1 MKKTMMKITS
11 RVALTILLALT
22 ISQIHVAGQ
31 TKGEQLARD
40 IDEILLKSDEA
51 KGDHGL
57 VGTWLVQVTV
67 RNCDTGVPLAS
78 FPSLVT
84 YARGG
89 TMMVTSSSLSPAL
102 NYPAQGVW
110 HYVGGQRYAGSYM
123 FFRYNVNGSFAGTQ
137 KITQDIE
144 LDRHADELN
153 ITATFEVFDTGGN
166 VIATGCAT
174 ATGTRFQ

>member
-57 VGTWLVQVTV
+57 VGTWLCRSRFEIVIPV
-67 RNCDTGVPLAS
+67 
-78 FPSLVT
+78 FPSQ
-84 YARGG
+84 A
-89 TMMVTSSSLSPAL
+89 
-102 NYPAQGVW
+102 
-110 HYVGGQRYAGSYM
+110 
-123 FFRYNVNGSFAGTQ
+123 FR
-137 KITQDIE
+137 
-144 LDRHADELN
+144 L
-153 ITATFEVFDTGGN
+153 
-166 VIATGCAT
+166 
-174 ATGTRFQ
+174 